1 MFDYITMV
9 SYPLEGVTILT
20 PQQPIPT
27 TPGAPKDLAR
37 SLPVP
42 AGTTPMA
49 GSWEMM
55 VGLTG
60 WPGNPSTFNP
70 WQIHG
75 AGRNMLTK
83 RGYIDGTLWL
93 CQT

>member
-49 GSWEMM
+49 GS
-55 VGLTG
+55 
-60 WPGNPSTFNP
+60 
-70 WQIHG
+70 
-75 AGRNMLTK
+75 
-83 RGYIDGTLWL
+83 
-93 CQT
+93 